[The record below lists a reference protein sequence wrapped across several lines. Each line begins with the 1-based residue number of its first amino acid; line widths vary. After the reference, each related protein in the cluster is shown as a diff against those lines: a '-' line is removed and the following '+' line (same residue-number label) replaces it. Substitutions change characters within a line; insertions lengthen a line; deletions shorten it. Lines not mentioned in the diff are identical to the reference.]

1 MMSDYANVPAEP
13 VNRPKPDVR
22 GFLLY
27 FYIALTILGP
37 AKMVLTITESS
48 STVITAIYGALALTS
63 FLAGLT
69 AWAVL
74 NSAFIFIRIH
84 LGVRLLY
91 AVFQIWVVVH
101 MSQRQAD
108 PGQEVV
114 AAAANIAGLL
124 LLFLYFRLSTRVDET
139 FGRNI

>member
-13 VNRPKPDVR
+13 VNRPKLGVG

-27 FYIALTILGP
+27 FCIALTFFGP
-37 AKMVLTITESS
+37 AKMVQTIVDSS
-48 STVITAIYGALALTS
+48 SRIISGIYGMLALTS
-63 FLAGLT
+63 FLAGVAT
-69 AWAVL
+69 WATL

-84 LGVRLLY
+84 IGARILY
-91 AVFQIWVVVH
+91 AIFQIWIV
-101 MSQRQAD
+101 MRLLQRQAD
-108 PGQEVV
+108 AGEEVIAIAV
-114 AAAANIAGLL
+114 NIAGIL

>member
-27 FYIALTILGP
+27 FCIALTILGP

-48 STVITAIYGALALTS
+48 STVITAIYGTLALTS

-69 AWAVL
+69 TWAVL
-74 NSAFIFIRIH
+74 NLAFIFIRIH
-84 LGVRLLY
+84 LGARLVY
-91 AVFQIWVVVH
+91 ALFQIWVVVR
-101 MSQRQAD
+101 MSQRGAN
-108 PGQEVV
+108 PGQEIV
-114 AAAANIAGLL
+114 AVAVNIASLL